1 MSKCVLIAEDSDPA
15 RQVLR
20 KALEH
25 AGLAV
30 CAEAVDGVDTVDKAS
45 ELKPD
50 LIVLDLRLPHLNGLE
65 VAQIL
70 GGRLPRTP
78 IVLFTMYEVGPA
90 AVAASGIRA
99 VVRKSDG
106 ISALLR
112 CVQSLLASPPDIG
125 EIVPRASSA
134 SATPD

>member
-25 AGLAV
+25 AGFVV

-70 GGRLPRTP
+70 GGRLPKTP
-78 IVLFTMYEVGPA
+78 IVLFTMYDVSPA
-90 AVAASGIRA
+90 ILGGSGVRA
-99 VVRKSDG
+99 VVHKSDG
-106 ISALLR
+106 FSELLR
-112 CVQSLLASPPDIG
+112 CIQTLLAAPPAFG
-125 EIVPRASSA
+125 EVTPRASSA
-134 SATPD
+134 SAVID

>member
-1 MSKCVLIAEDSDPA
+1 MSKCVLIAEDSGPA

-20 KALEH
+20 KALDH
-25 AGLAV
+25 AGLVV

-45 ELKPD
+45 KLKPD

-70 GGRLPRTP
+70 GGRLPKTP
-78 IVLFTMYEVGPA
+78 IVLFTMYDVSPA
-90 AVAASGIRA
+90 VLSASGIRA

-106 ISALLR
+106 VHELVR
-112 CVQSLLASPPDIG
+112 CIQDLLATPGVG
-125 EIVPRASSA
+125 EIVPRGSYA
-134 SATPD
+134 SAVPD

>member
-1 MSKCVLIAEDSDPA
+1 MSKCVLIAEDGDPA

-25 AGLAV
+25 AGFVV

-45 ELKPD
+45 KLKPD
-50 LIVLDLRLPHLNGLE
+50 LIVTDLRLPLLNGLE

-70 GGRLPRTP
+70 GGRLPKTP
-78 IVLFTMYEVGPA
+78 IVLFTMYDVSPA
-90 AVAASGIRA
+90 LLSASGIRA

-106 ISALLR
+106 VHELVRRIETLFAP
-112 CVQSLLASPPDIG
+112 PPDIG
-125 EIVPRASSA
+125 EILPRASSA
-134 SATPD
+134 SAVPD